1 MSHERNI
8 KLLNDRRIVY
18 KRDPVDD
25 VPTHQTDKYMFFEQ
39 GTYECYTLFA
49 SKAKIT
55 TYKSLKWHLLTLWYL
70 NPDLD
75 QDEFMQIAEIISIK
89 EQGFTSFTIHID
101 LLRKMVYEVSMLDLD
116 EPPKNKLRKVVFK
129 YGCGLTKEQK
139 LSIVGELI
147 GRSKRIHEDD
157 IYQCMLDL
165 NDLGKKITIT
175 QLALYLECS
184 TRTIHR
190 NMGEQLKREK
200 ELLNQQFRDDTI
212 IGVRSTADD
221 SELYAFVEIPYGKT
235 ATNVTVY
242 GNDASLAVN
251 VYESDINAGALTDKT
266 PGAGCVVGD
275 VCDITDVAYS
285 ATNYLA
291 IKVTTVSYTNDIV
304 YGAVVTIT

>member
-8 KLLNDRRIVY
+8 KYLNDRRIVY
-18 KRDPVDD
+18 KRDPIDD
-25 VPTHQTDKYMFFEQ
+25 VPTHQTKQYMFFEQ

-116 EPPKNKLRKVVFK
+116 EPPKNKLRKVIFK

-147 GRSKRIHEDD
+147 GRSKKIHPDD

-165 NDLGKKITIT
+165 HDAGKKIVIAR
-175 QLALYLECS
+175 LALWLECS
-184 TRTIHR
+184 ARTIHR
-190 NMGEQLKREK
+190 NMGDELKREK
-200 ELLNQQFRDDTI
+200 ELLNQQ
-212 IGVRSTADD
+212 
-221 SELYAFVEIPYGKT
+221 L
-235 ATNVTVY
+235 
-242 GNDASLAVN
+242 
-251 VYESDINAGALTDKT
+251 
-266 PGAGCVVGD
+266 
-275 VCDITDVAYS
+275 
-285 ATNYLA
+285 
-291 IKVTTVSYTNDIV
+291 
-304 YGAVVTIT
+304 